1 MTSERTRRRRG
12 RLPKADRDRLAAFL
26 HLLADGQREE
36 VANPFLAIRFG
47 SEPDAFRKLWQEHGE
62 GIVERW
68 RETGHRP
75 SPWWRWM
82 AGRAGV
88 AVPKVAA

>member
-12 RLPKADRDRLAAFL
+12 RLPKADRDRLADRI
-26 HLLADGQREE
+26 HLLADGDHAECR
-36 VANPFLAIRFG
+36 NPFTVHAFT
-47 SEPDAFRKLWQEHGE
+47 PDAFRKLWGEHGE

-68 RETGHRP
+68 RETAHQP
-75 SPWWRWM
+75 SAWWRWM

>member
-1 MTSERTRRRRG
+1 MKRARRKPRMS
-12 RLPKADRDRLAAFL
+12 RLQREHLAAFL
-26 HLLADGQREE
+26 HLLADGPRDEI
-36 VANPFLAIRFG
+36 VNPFLAIRFG
-47 SEPDAFRKLWQEHGE
+47 SEPERFAALWEEHGE
-62 GIVERW
+62 GIAERW
-68 RETGHRP
+68 REAGHQP

>member
-1 MTSERTRRRRG
+1 MKRVRRKP
-12 RLPKADRDRLAAFL
+12 RLSRLQREHLAAFL
-26 HLLADGQREE
+26 HLLADGPREE

-47 SEPDAFRKLWQEHGE
+47 SEPERFAKLWEEHGE

-68 RETGHRP
+68 RETGHQP